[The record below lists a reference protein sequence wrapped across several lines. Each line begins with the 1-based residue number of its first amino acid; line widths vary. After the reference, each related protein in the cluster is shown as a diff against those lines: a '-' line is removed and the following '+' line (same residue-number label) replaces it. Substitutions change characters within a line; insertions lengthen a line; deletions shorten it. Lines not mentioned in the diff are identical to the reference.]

1 MKKIL
6 ACTIIPLTLTG
17 LLLAGCRSEEPKKP
31 PVKDTTT
38 QAIQTAADKAHEV
51 IDKTAAAS
59 QTLAEKAEE
68 LKATARQAATDMS
81 ATILKDSERDPAKA
95 DEPKPADTN
104 K

>member
-6 ACTIIPLTLTG
+6 AGVIIPLTLTG
-17 LLLAGCRSEEPKKP
+17 FLLTGCRSEEPKKTP
-31 PVKDTTT
+31 EKEAAS
-38 QAIQTAADKAHEV
+38 QAIQSAADKAHEV
-51 IDKTAAAS
+51 VDKTAAAS

-95 DEPKPADTN
+95 DEPKPADTQ

>member
-1 MKKIL
+1 MNKIL
-6 ACTIIPLTLTG
+6 AGAIIPLIVTG
-17 LLLAGCRSEEPKKP
+17 LLLTGCRSEEPQKTPAKEA
-31 PVKDTTT
+31 TS

-95 DEPKPADTN
+95 DEPKPADTQ

>member
-6 ACTIIPLTLTG
+6 AGAIVPLTLTG
-17 LLLAGCRSEEPKKP
+17 LLLAGCRSEEPKNTPGKE
-31 PVKDTTT
+31 T
-38 QAIQTAADKAHEV
+38 IQTAADKAHEV

-95 DEPKPADTN
+95 DEPKPADTQ